1 MATCSTSALLASG
14 KCFDCLT
21 KKQLNIIIAQL
32 LCEIY
37 SSGGGSGGGI
47 GAVMRGSGPPVD
59 DPANVNAGAIYY
71 DDDSTSPSY
80 DTAWHWSVP
89 DQLWIGA

>member
-1 MATCSTSALLASG
+1 MATCSTSELLASG

-21 KKQLNIIIAQL
+21 KKQLNIVIAQL
-32 LCEIY
+32 LCEINAAG
-37 SSGGGSGGGI
+37 GGGSGS
-47 GAVMRGSGPPVD
+47 VLRGSGPPT
-59 DPANVNAGAIYY
+59 DPPAITSSGAIYY

-80 DTAWHWSVP
+80 DTQWHWSVP

>member
-1 MATCSTSALLASG
+1 MATCSTSELLASG
-14 KCFDCLT
+14 ACFDCLT
-21 KKQLNIIIAQL
+21 KKQLNIVIAQL

-37 SSGGGSGGGI
+37 SNGGGGGGV
-47 GAVMRGSGPPVD
+47 GAVMRGSGPPVA
-59 DPANVNAGAIYY
+59 DPANTAAGAIYY